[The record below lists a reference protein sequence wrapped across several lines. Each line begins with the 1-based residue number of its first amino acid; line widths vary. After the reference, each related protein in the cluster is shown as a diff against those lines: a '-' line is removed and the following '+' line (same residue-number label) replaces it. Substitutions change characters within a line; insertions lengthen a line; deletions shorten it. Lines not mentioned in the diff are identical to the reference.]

1 MGLSIDGLIS
11 GQDTTTLIDNLIAV
25 EAIPQTLLKGK
36 VTAAQSYT
44 TAVQGLN
51 TQVATLADAATKAA
65 KPASYDLYSA
75 TSSSSQVTATTSAG
89 AAPGVVDV
97 TVGRLAQ
104 NQVTV
109 TGPVSTWP
117 DATLTLTNAAGTAT
131 VITPASGSLDDVV
144 TAVNAA
150 GLGIT
155 ATKVAV
161 GAGAFRVQFS
171 SAAPGAANGFTV
183 TGGTVPTTEVK
194 AAQDAQVTL
203 WAGTTA
209 EQAITSGSNTFTNL
223 LPGLDV
229 TVSVVS
235 ATPVTLTVARDDT
248 AITTMASGLV
258 TSLNNIFA
266 VITNRSAVSTT
277 TDSTG
282 KPVTSAGVFA
292 GDSTIRTVNQNLIT
306 AASMPVD
313 GHSPSEIGISIT
325 KSGTLEFDQ
334 DKFAAALAKDPA
346 GTMKT
351 VQEIAGR
358 VASASAAASD
368 KYSGTLTA
376 TITSQESQVKT
387 MGLEITD
394 WDLRLTAKR
403 SSLERTYTAMESRLG
418 ELKSQS
424 AWLTSQIAS
433 LLPAY
438 TGSTSS

>member
-11 GQDTTTLIDNLIAV
+11 GQDTTTLINNLIAV

-51 TQVATLADAATKAA
+51 TQVSTLADAAAKAA

-75 TSSSSQVTATTSAG
+75 TSSSSQVSATTSAG
-89 AAPGVVDV
+89 AAAGVVDV

-109 TGPVSTWP
+109 TAPVTAWP
-117 DATLTLTNAAGTAT
+117 DATLTLTNAAGTST

-144 TAVNAA
+144 SAVNKA

-161 GAGAFRVQFS
+161 GAGSFRLQFS
-171 SAAPGAANGFTV
+171 SAAPGAAHAFTV
-183 TGGTVPTTEVK
+183 TGGTVATTQVK

-203 WAGTTA
+203 WAGTAA

-235 ATPVTLTVARDDT
+235 STPVTLTVARDDT
-248 AITTMASGLV
+248 AITTMAGGLV

-306 AASMPVD
+306 AASMPVN

-325 KSGTLEFDQ
+325 KSGTLEFDSA
-334 DKFAAALAKDPA
+334 KFTAALAKDPA
-346 GTMKT
+346 GTMKA

-358 VASASAAASD
+358 VATAAAAASD
-368 KYSGTLTA
+368 KYDGTLTA

-438 TGSTSS
+438 TGSSSS

>member
-11 GQDTTTLIDNLIAV
+11 GQDTTTLINNLIAV

-36 VTAAQSYT
+36 VTAAQNYT

-51 TQVATLADAATKAA
+51 TQVAALADAATKAT
-65 KPASYDLYSA
+65 KPASYDLYTA
-75 TSSSSQVTATTSAG
+75 TSSSSQVTATTSTG
-89 AAPGVVDV
+89 AAAGVLDV

-109 TGPVSTWP
+109 TGPLAAWP
-117 DATLTLTNAAGTAT
+117 DATLTLTDAAGKAT
-131 VITPASGSLDDVV
+131 VLTPASGSLDDVV

-155 ATKVAV
+155 ATKVAG
-161 GAGAFRVQFS
+161 GAAGFRVQFT
-171 SAAPGAANGFTV
+171 SAAPGAASAFTL
-183 TGGTVPTTEVK
+183 TGGTVPTTQVK

-203 WAGTTA
+203 WAGSSA
-209 EQAITSGSNTFTNL
+209 EQTITSGSNTFTNL

-229 TVSVVS
+229 TVTAVS
-235 ATPVTLTVARDDT
+235 TTPVTLTVTRDDA
-248 AITTMASGLV
+248 AITKIAGGLVSGL
-258 TSLNNIFA
+258 NDIFA

-282 KPVTSAGVFA
+282 KSVTTAGLFA
-292 GDSTIRTVNQNLIT
+292 GDGTIRTVKQSLLS

-313 GHSPSEIGISIT
+313 GRSPSEVGISIT
-325 KSGTLEFDQ
+325 KSGTLEFDAE
-334 DKFAAALAKDPA
+334 KFAAALAKDPA

-351 VQEIAGR
+351 VQEISGR
-358 VASASAAASD
+358 VAAAAATASD
-368 KYSGTLTA
+368 KYDGTLTA
-376 TITSQESQVKT
+376 TVTSQQSQVRT
-387 MGLEITD
+387 MGLEISD

-418 ELKSQS
+418 ELKAQS
-424 AWLTSQIAS
+424 SWLTAQITS
-433 LLPAY
+433 LPDAY
-438 TGSTSS
+438 TGSSR

>member
-11 GQDTTTLIDNLIAV
+11 GQDTTTLINNLIAV

-65 KPASYDLYSA
+65 KPASYDVYTA
-75 TSSSSQVTATTSAG
+75 TSSSSHVTATTSAG
-89 AAPGVVDV
+89 AAGGVLDV

-109 TGPVSTWP
+109 TGPLAAWP
-117 DATLTLTNAAGTAT
+117 DATLTLTNAAGTAP
-131 VITPASGSLDDVV
+131 VLTPASTSLDDVV
-144 TAVNAA
+144 AAVNAA

-161 GAGAFRVQFS
+161 GADGFRVQFS
-171 SAAPGAANGFTV
+171 SAAPGEAGAFTLA
-183 TGGTVPTTEVK
+183 GGSVPTTQVK
-194 AAQDAQVTL
+194 AAQDAKVTL

-209 EQAITSGSNTFTNL
+209 EQTITAGTNTFTNL

-229 TVSVVS
+229 TVTAVS
-235 ATPVTLTVARDDT
+235 TTPVTLTVTRNDA
-248 AITTMASGLV
+248 AITKMAGGLV
-258 TSLNNIFA
+258 GSLNDIFA

-277 TDSTG
+277 TDSAG
-282 KPVTSAGVFA
+282 KSVTTAGLFA
-292 GDSTIRTVNQNLIT
+292 GDSTIRAVKQNLLT

-325 KSGTLEFDQ
+325 KTGTLEFNAE
-334 DKFAAALAKDPA
+334 KFAAALAKDPA
-346 GTMKT
+346 GVMKT
-351 VQEIAGR
+351 VQEISGR
-358 VASASAAASD
+358 VQAAAVTASD
-368 KYSGTLTA
+368 KYDGTLTA
-376 TITSQESQVKT
+376 TVTSGQSQVRT
-387 MGLEITD
+387 MGLEISD

-403 SSLERTYTAMESRLG
+403 SSLERVYTAMESRLG
-418 ELKSQS
+418 ELKAQS
-424 AWLTSQIAS
+424 SWLTSQIAS
-433 LLPAY
+433 LPDTY
-438 TGSTSS
+438 TGSSS

>member
-11 GQDTTTLIDNLIAV
+11 GQDTTTLINNLIAV

-65 KPASYDLYSA
+65 KPASYDLYTA
-75 TSSSSQVTATTSAG
+75 TSSSSHVTATTSAG
-89 AAPGVVDV
+89 AAGGVLDV

-109 TGPVSTWP
+109 TGPLAAWP
-117 DATLTLTNAAGTAT
+117 DATLTLTNAAGKAT
-131 VITPASGSLDDVV
+131 VLTPASTSLDDVV
-144 TAVNAA
+144 AAVNAA

-161 GAGAFRVQFS
+161 GADGFRVQFS
-171 SAAPGAANGFTV
+171 SAAPGEAGAFTL
-183 TGGTVPTTEVK
+183 TGGTVPTTQVK
-194 AAQDAQVTL
+194 AAQDAKVTL

-209 EQAITSGSNTFTNL
+209 EQTITSGTNTFTNL

-229 TVSVVS
+229 TVTAVS
-235 ATPVTLTVARDDT
+235 TTPVTLTVTRNDA
-248 AITTMASGLV
+248 AITKMAGGLV
-258 TSLNNIFA
+258 GSLNDIFA

-277 TDSTG
+277 TDSAG
-282 KPVTSAGVFA
+282 KSVTTAGLFA
-292 GDSTIRTVNQNLIT
+292 GDSTIRAVKQNLLT

-325 KSGTLEFDQ
+325 KTGTLEFNAE
-334 DKFAAALAKDPA
+334 KFAAALAKDPA
-346 GTMKT
+346 GVMKT
-351 VQEIAGR
+351 VQEISGR
-358 VASASAAASD
+358 VQAAAVTASD
-368 KYSGTLTA
+368 KYDGTLTA
-376 TITSQESQVKT
+376 TVTSGQSQVRT
-387 MGLEITD
+387 MGLEISD

-403 SSLERTYTAMESRLG
+403 SSLERVYTAMESRLG
-418 ELKSQS
+418 ELKAQS
-424 AWLTSQIAS
+424 SWLTSQINS
-433 LLPAY
+433 LPDAY
-438 TGSTSS
+438 TGSSS

>member
-11 GQDTTTLIDNLIAV
+11 GQDTTTLINNLIAV

-65 KPASYDLYSA
+65 KPASYDLYTA
-75 TSSSSQVTATTSAG
+75 TSSSSQVTATTSTG
-89 AAPGVVDV
+89 AAAGVLDV

-109 TGPVSTWP
+109 TEPLTAWP
-117 DATLTLTNAAGTAT
+117 ETTLTLTDAAGKAT
-131 VITPASGSLDDVV
+131 VLTPASDSLDDVV
-144 TAVNAA
+144 SAVNAA

-161 GAGAFRVQFS
+161 GTGAFRVQFS
-171 SAAPGAANGFTV
+171 STAPGAANAFTV
-183 TGGTVPTTEVK
+183 TGGTVPITQVK
-194 AAQDAQVTL
+194 DAQDAQVTL
-203 WAGTTA
+203 WAGTAA
-209 EQAITSGSNTFTNL
+209 EQSITSGTNTFTNL

-229 TVSVVS
+229 TVSAIS
-235 ATPVTLTVARDDT
+235 TTPITLTVTRDDA
-248 AITTMASGLV
+248 AITKMAGGLV
-258 TSLNNIFA
+258 GSLNDIFA

-282 KPVTSAGVFA
+282 KTVTTAGLFA
-292 GDSTIRTVNQNLIT
+292 GDSTIRTVRQDLIT
-306 AASMPVD
+306 AASMPVN

-325 KSGTLEFDQ
+325 KSGTLEFDAE
-334 DKFAAALAKDPA
+334 KFAAALVKDPA

-351 VQEIAGR
+351 VQEISGR
-358 VASASAAASD
+358 VATAAASASD
-368 KYSGTLTA
+368 KYDGTLTA
-376 TITSQESQVKT
+376 TVTSQQSQVRT
-387 MGLEITD
+387 MGLEISD

-438 TGSTSS
+438 TGGSSS

>member
-11 GQDTTTLIDNLIAV
+11 GQDTTTLINNLIAV

-65 KPASYDLYSA
+65 KPASYDVYTA
-75 TSSSSQVTATTSAG
+75 TSSSSHVTATTSAG
-89 AAPGVVDV
+89 AAGGVLDV

-109 TGPVSTWP
+109 TGPLAAWP
-117 DATLTLTNAAGTAT
+117 DATLTLTNAAGKAT
-131 VITPASGSLDDVV
+131 VLTPASTSLDDVV
-144 TAVNAA
+144 AAVNAA

-161 GAGAFRVQFS
+161 GADGFRVQFS
-171 SAAPGAANGFTV
+171 SAAPGEAGAFTL
-183 TGGTVPTTEVK
+183 TGGTVPTTQVK
-194 AAQDAQVTL
+194 AAQDAKVTL

-209 EQAITSGSNTFTNL
+209 EQTIISGTNTFTDL

-229 TVSVVS
+229 TVTAVS
-235 ATPVTLTVARDDT
+235 TTPVTLTVTRNDA
-248 AITTMASGLV
+248 AITKMAGGLV
-258 TSLNNIFA
+258 GSLNDIFA

-277 TDSTG
+277 TDSAG
-282 KPVTSAGVFA
+282 KSVTTAGLFA
-292 GDSTIRTVNQNLIT
+292 GDSTIRAVKQNLLT

-325 KSGTLEFDQ
+325 KTGTLEFNAE
-334 DKFAAALAKDPA
+334 KFAAALAKDPT
-346 GTMKT
+346 GVMKT
-351 VQEIAGR
+351 VQEISGR
-358 VASASAAASD
+358 VQAAAVTASD
-368 KYSGTLTA
+368 KYDGTLTA
-376 TITSQESQVKT
+376 TVTSGQSQVRT
-387 MGLEITD
+387 MGLEISD

-403 SSLERTYTAMESRLG
+403 SSLERVYTAMESRLG
-418 ELKSQS
+418 ELKAQS
-424 AWLTSQIAS
+424 SWLTSQINS
-433 LLPAY
+433 LPDAY
-438 TGSTSS
+438 TGSSS

>member
-11 GQDTTTLIDNLIAV
+11 GQDTTTLINNLIAV

-65 KPASYDLYSA
+65 KPASYDVYTA
-75 TSSSSQVTATTSAG
+75 TSSSSHVTATTSAG
-89 AAPGVVDV
+89 AAGGVLDV

-109 TGPVSTWP
+109 TGPLAAWP
-117 DATLTLTNAAGTAT
+117 DATLTLTNAAGKAT
-131 VITPASGSLDDVV
+131 VLTPASTSLDDVV
-144 TAVNAA
+144 AAVNAA

-161 GAGAFRVQFS
+161 GADGFRVQFS
-171 SAAPGAANGFTV
+171 SAAPGAASAFTL
-183 TGGTVPTTEVK
+183 TGGTVPTTQVK

-203 WAGTTA
+203 WAGSTA
-209 EQAITSGSNTFTNL
+209 EQTITSGTNTFTNL

-229 TVSVVS
+229 SVTAVST
-235 ATPVTLTVARDDT
+235 TPVTLTVTRDDA
-248 AITTMASGLV
+248 AITKIAGGLV
-258 TSLNNIFA
+258 SSLNDIFA

-282 KPVTSAGVFA
+282 KTVTTAGLFA
-292 GDSTIRTVNQNLIT
+292 GDGTIRTVNQNLLT

-313 GHSPSEIGISIT
+313 GRSPSEIGISIT
-325 KSGTLEFDQ
+325 KSGTLEFDAE
-334 DKFAAALAKDPA
+334 KFAAALAKDPA
-346 GTMKT
+346 GVMKT
-351 VQEIAGR
+351 VQEISGR
-358 VASASAAASD
+358 VASAAATASD
-368 KYSGTLTA
+368 KYDGTLT
-376 TITSQESQVKT
+376 TTVTSQQSQVRT
-387 MGLEITD
+387 MGLEISD

-403 SSLERTYTAMESRLG
+403 SSLERVYTAMESRLG
-418 ELKSQS
+418 ELKTQS
-424 AWLTSQIAS
+424 SWLTSQINS
-433 LLPAY
+433 LPDTY
-438 TGSTSS
+438 TGSSS

>member
-11 GQDTTTLIDNLIAV
+11 GQDTTTLINNLIAV

-36 VTAAQSYT
+36 VTAAQNYT

-51 TQVATLADAATKAA
+51 TQVAALADAATKAT
-65 KPASYDLYSA
+65 KPASYDLYTA
-75 TSSSSQVTATTSAG
+75 TSSSSQVTATTSTG
-89 AAPGVVDV
+89 AAAGVLDV

-109 TGPVSTWP
+109 TGPLAAWP
-117 DATLTLTNAAGTAT
+117 DATLTLTDAAGKAT
-131 VITPASGSLDDVV
+131 VLTPASGSLDDVV

-161 GAGAFRVQFS
+161 GADGFRVQFT
-171 SAAPGAANGFTV
+171 SAAPGAASAFTL
-183 TGGTVPTTEVK
+183 TGGTVPTTQVK

-203 WAGTTA
+203 WAGSSA
-209 EQAITSGSNTFTNL
+209 EQTITAGSNTFTNL

-229 TVSVVS
+229 AVTAVST
-235 ATPVTLTVARDDT
+235 TPVTLTVTRDDA
-248 AITTMASGLV
+248 AITKIAGGLVSGL
-258 TSLNNIFA
+258 NDIFA

-282 KPVTSAGVFA
+282 KSVTTAGLFA
-292 GDSTIRTVNQNLIT
+292 GDGTIRTVKQSLLS

-313 GHSPSEIGISIT
+313 GRSPSEVGISIT
-325 KSGTLEFDQ
+325 KSGTLEFDAE
-334 DKFAAALAKDPA
+334 KFAAALAKDPA

-351 VQEIAGR
+351 VQEISGR
-358 VASASAAASD
+358 VAAAAATASD
-368 KYSGTLTA
+368 KYDGTLTA
-376 TITSQESQVKT
+376 TVTSQQSQVRT
-387 MGLEITD
+387 MGLEISD

-418 ELKSQS
+418 ELKAQS
-424 AWLTSQIAS
+424 SWLTAQITS
-433 LLPAY
+433 LPDAY
-438 TGSTSS
+438 TGSSR

>member
-11 GQDTTTLIDNLIAV
+11 GQDTTTLINNLIAV

-36 VTAAQSYT
+36 VTAAQNYT

-51 TQVATLADAATKAA
+51 TQVAALNDAATKAA
-65 KPASYDLYSA
+65 KPASYDLYTA
-75 TSSSSQVTATTSAG
+75 TSSSSQVTATTSTG
-89 AAPGVVDV
+89 AAAGVLDI

-109 TGPVSTWP
+109 TGPLTAWP
-117 DATLTLTNAAGTAT
+117 DTTLTLTDAAGKAT
-131 VITPASGSLDDVV
+131 VLTPASTSLDDVV
-144 TAVNAA
+144 SAVNAA

-161 GAGAFRVQFS
+161 GADGFRVQFS
-171 SAAPGAANGFTV
+171 SAAPGAAASFTH
-183 TGGTVPTTEVK
+183 TGGTVPTTQVK

-209 EQAITSGSNTFTNL
+209 EQTITSGSNTFTNL

-229 TVSVVS
+229 TVQAVS
-235 ATPVTLTVARDDT
+235 TTPVTLTVTRDDA
-248 AITTMASGLV
+248 AISKLAGGLV
-258 TSLNNIFA
+258 SSLNDIFA
-266 VITNRSAVSTT
+266 VITNRSAVSST

-282 KPVTSAGVFA
+282 KSVTTAGLFA
-292 GDSTIRTVNQNLIT
+292 GDSTIRTVKQNLLT

-313 GHSPSEIGISIT
+313 GRSPSEIGISIT
-325 KSGTLEFDQ
+325 KSGTLEFDAE
-334 DKFAAALAKDPA
+334 KFAAALAKDPV

-351 VQEIAGR
+351 VQEISGR
-358 VASASAAASD
+358 IASAAATASD
-368 KYSGTLTA
+368 KYDGTLTA
-376 TITSQESQVKT
+376 TVTSQQSQVRT
-387 MGLEITD
+387 MGLEISD

-418 ELKSQS
+418 ELKTQS

-433 LLPAY
+433 LPDAY
-438 TGSTSS
+438 TGSSS

>member
-11 GQDTTTLIDNLIAV
+11 GQDTTTLINNLIAV

-51 TQVATLADAATKAA
+51 TQVATLADAATKAS
-65 KPASYDLYSA
+65 KPASYDLYTA
-75 TSSSSQVTATTSAG
+75 TSSSSQVTATTSTG
-89 AAPGVVDV
+89 AAAGVLDI

-109 TGPVSTWP
+109 TGPLTAWP
-117 DATLTLTNAAGTAT
+117 ETTLTLTDASGKAT
-131 VITPASGSLDDVV
+131 VITPASTSLDDVV

-161 GAGAFRVQFS
+161 GADGFRVQFT
-171 SAAPGAANGFTV
+171 SAAPGAASAFTL
-183 TGGTVPTTEVK
+183 TGDTVPTTQVK
-194 AAQDAQVTL
+194 TAQDAQVTL

-209 EQAITSGSNTFTNL
+209 EQTITSGSNTFTNL

-229 TVSVVS
+229 TVNTISS
-235 ATPVTLTVARDDT
+235 TPVTLTVTRDDA
-248 AITTMASGLV
+248 AISKLAGVLV
-258 TSLNNIFA
+258 SSLNDIFA

-282 KPVTSAGVFA
+282 KSVTTAGPFA
-292 GDSTIRTVNQNLIT
+292 GDSTIRTVKQNLLS

-313 GHSPSEIGISIT
+313 GRSPSEIGISIT
-325 KSGTLEFDQ
+325 KTGTMEFDAE
-334 DKFAAALAKDPA
+334 KFAAALAKDPA
-346 GTMKT
+346 GVMKT
-351 VQEIAGR
+351 VQEISGR
-358 VASASAAASD
+358 IASAAAIASD
-368 KYSGTLTA
+368 KYDGTLT
-376 TITSQESQVKT
+376 TTVTSQQSQVRT
-387 MGLEITD
+387 MGLEISD

-418 ELKSQS
+418 ELKAQS
-424 AWLTSQIAS
+424 SWLTSQIAS
-433 LLPAY
+433 LPDTY
-438 TGSTSS
+438 TGSSR

>member
-11 GQDTTTLIDNLIAV
+11 GQDTTTLINNLIAV

-36 VTAAQSYT
+36 VSAAQNYT

-51 TQVATLADAATKAA
+51 TQVAALNDAATKAA
-65 KPASYDLYSA
+65 KPASYDLYTA
-75 TSSSSQVTATTSAG
+75 TSSSSQVTATTSTG
-89 AAPGVVDV
+89 AAAGVLDI

-109 TGPVSTWP
+109 TGPLTAWP
-117 DATLTLTNAAGTAT
+117 DATLTLTDAAGKAT
-131 VITPASGSLDDVV
+131 VLTPASTSLDDVV

-161 GAGAFRVQFS
+161 GADGFRVQFS
-171 SAAPGAANGFTV
+171 SAAPGAAASFTL
-183 TGGTVPTTEVK
+183 TGGTVPTTQVK

-209 EQAITSGSNTFTNL
+209 EQTITSGSNTFTNL

-229 TVSVVS
+229 TVQAVS
-235 ATPVTLTVARDDT
+235 TTPVTLTVTRDDA
-248 AITTMASGLV
+248 AITKIAGGLVSGL
-258 TSLNNIFA
+258 NDIFA

-282 KPVTSAGVFA
+282 KSVTTAGLFA
-292 GDSTIRTVNQNLIT
+292 GDGTIRTVNQNLLT

-313 GHSPSEIGISIT
+313 GRSPSEIGISIT
-325 KSGTLEFDQ
+325 KSGTLEFDAE
-334 DKFAAALAKDPA
+334 KFAAALAKDPA
-346 GTMKT
+346 GVMKT
-351 VQEIAGR
+351 VQEISGR
-358 VASASAAASD
+358 VASAAATASN
-368 KYSGTLTA
+368 KYDGTLTT
-376 TITSQESQVKT
+376 TITSQQSQVRT
-387 MGLEITD
+387 MGLEISD

-403 SSLERTYTAMESRLG
+403 TSLERVYTAMESRLG
-418 ELKSQS
+418 ELKTQS
-424 AWLTSQIAS
+424 SWLTSQINS
-433 LLPAY
+433 LPDTY
-438 TGSTSS
+438 TGSSS

>member
-11 GQDTTTLIDNLIAV
+11 GQDTTTLINNLIAV

-65 KPASYDLYSA
+65 KPASYDLYTA
-75 TSSSSQVTATTSAG
+75 TSSSSHVTATTSAG
-89 AAPGVVDV
+89 AAGGVLDV

-109 TGPVSTWP
+109 TGPLAAWP
-117 DATLTLTNAAGTAT
+117 DATLTLTNAAGKAT
-131 VITPASGSLDDVV
+131 VLTPASTSLDDVV
-144 TAVNAA
+144 AAVNAA

-161 GAGAFRVQFS
+161 GADGFRVQFS
-171 SAAPGAANGFTV
+171 SAAPGEAGAFTL
-183 TGGTVPTTEVK
+183 TGGTVPTTQVK
-194 AAQDAQVTL
+194 AAQDAKVTL

-209 EQAITSGSNTFTNL
+209 EQTITAGTNTFTNL

-229 TVSVVS
+229 TVTAVS
-235 ATPVTLTVARDDT
+235 TTPVTLTVTRNDA
-248 AITTMASGLV
+248 AITKMAGGLV
-258 TSLNNIFA
+258 GSLNDIFA

-277 TDSTG
+277 TDSAG
-282 KPVTSAGVFA
+282 KSVTTAGLFA
-292 GDSTIRTVNQNLIT
+292 GDSTIRAVKQNLLT

-325 KSGTLEFDQ
+325 KTGTLEFNAE
-334 DKFAAALAKDPA
+334 KFAAALAKDPA
-346 GTMKT
+346 GVMKT
-351 VQEIAGR
+351 VQEISGR
-358 VASASAAASD
+358 VQAAAVTASD
-368 KYSGTLTA
+368 KYDGTLTA
-376 TITSQESQVKT
+376 TVTSGQSQVRT
-387 MGLEITD
+387 MGLEISD

-403 SSLERTYTAMESRLG
+403 SSLERVYTAMESRLG
-418 ELKSQS
+418 ELKAQS
-424 AWLTSQIAS
+424 SWLTSQINS
-433 LLPAY
+433 LPDAY
-438 TGSTSS
+438 TGSSS

>member
-11 GQDTTTLIDNLIAV
+11 GQDTTTLINNLIAV

-36 VTAAQSYT
+36 VTAAQNYT

-51 TQVATLADAATKAA
+51 TQVAALADAATKAT
-65 KPASYDLYSA
+65 KPASYDLYTA
-75 TSSSSQVTATTSAG
+75 TSSSSQVTATTSTG
-89 AAPGVVDV
+89 AAAGVLDV

-109 TGPVSTWP
+109 TGPLAAWP
-117 DATLTLTNAAGTAT
+117 DATLTLTDAAGKAT
-131 VITPASGSLDDVV
+131 VLTPASGSLDDVV

-161 GAGAFRVQFS
+161 GADGFRVQFT
-171 SAAPGAANGFTV
+171 SAAPGAASAFTL
-183 TGGTVPTTEVK
+183 TGGTVPTTQVK

-203 WAGTTA
+203 WAGSSA
-209 EQAITSGSNTFTNL
+209 EQTITSGSNTFTNL

-229 TVSVVS
+229 TVTAVS
-235 ATPVTLTVARDDT
+235 TTPVTLTVTRDDA
-248 AITTMASGLV
+248 AITKIAGGLVSGL
-258 TSLNNIFA
+258 NDIFA

-282 KPVTSAGVFA
+282 KSVTTAGLFA
-292 GDSTIRTVNQNLIT
+292 GDGTIRTVKQSLLS

-313 GHSPSEIGISIT
+313 GRSPSEVGISIT
-325 KSGTLEFDQ
+325 KSGTLEFDAE
-334 DKFAAALAKDPA
+334 KFAAALAKDPA

-351 VQEIAGR
+351 VQEISGR
-358 VASASAAASD
+358 VAAAAATASD
-368 KYSGTLTA
+368 KYDGTLTA
-376 TITSQESQVKT
+376 TVTSQQSQVRT
-387 MGLEITD
+387 MGLEISD

-418 ELKSQS
+418 ELKAQS
-424 AWLTSQIAS
+424 SWLTAQITS
-433 LLPAY
+433 LPDAY
-438 TGSTSS
+438 TGSSR

>member
-11 GQDTTTLIDNLIAV
+11 GQDTTTLINNLIAV

-36 VTAAQSYT
+36 VTAAQNYT

-51 TQVATLADAATKAA
+51 TQVAALNDAATKAA

-75 TSSSSQVTATTSAG
+75 TSSSSQVTATTSIG
-89 AAPGVVDV
+89 AAAGVLDI

-104 NQVTV
+104 SQVTV
-109 TGPVSTWP
+109 TGPLTAWP
-117 DATLTLTNAAGTAT
+117 DTTLTLTDAAGKAT
-131 VITPASGSLDDVV
+131 VLTPASTSLEDVV

-161 GAGAFRVQFS
+161 GADGFRVQFS
-171 SAAPGAANGFTV
+171 SAAPGAAASFTL
-183 TGGTVPTTEVK
+183 TGGTVPTTQVK

-209 EQAITSGSNTFTNL
+209 EQTITSGSNTFTNL

-229 TVSVVS
+229 TVQAVS
-235 ATPVTLTVARDDT
+235 TTPVTLTVTRDDA
-248 AITTMASGLV
+248 AISKLAGGLV
-258 TSLNNIFA
+258 SSLNDIFA

-277 TDSTG
+277 TDSAG
-282 KPVTSAGVFA
+282 KSVTTAGLFA
-292 GDSTIRTVNQNLIT
+292 GDSTIRTVKQNLLT

-313 GHSPSEIGISIT
+313 GRSPSEIGISIT
-325 KSGTLEFDQ
+325 KSGTLEFDAE
-334 DKFAAALAKDPA
+334 KFAAALAKDPV

-351 VQEIAGR
+351 VQEISGR
-358 VASASAAASD
+358 IASAAATASD
-368 KYSGTLTA
+368 KYDGTLTA
-376 TITSQESQVKT
+376 TVTSQQSQVRT
-387 MGLEITD
+387 MGLEISD
-394 WDLRLTAKR
+394 WDLRLNAKR
-403 SSLERTYTAMESRLG
+403 TSLERTYTAMESRLG
-418 ELKSQS
+418 ELKTQS

-433 LLPAY
+433 LPDAY
-438 TGSTSS
+438 TGSSS

>member
-11 GQDTTTLIDNLIAV
+11 GQDTTTLINNLIAV

-65 KPASYDLYSA
+65 KPASYDVYTA
-75 TSSSSQVTATTSAG
+75 TSSSSHVTATTSAG
-89 AAPGVVDV
+89 AAGGVLDV

-109 TGPVSTWP
+109 TGPLAAWP
-117 DATLTLTNAAGTAT
+117 DATLTLTNAAGKAT
-131 VITPASGSLDDVV
+131 VLTPASTSLDDVV
-144 TAVNAA
+144 AAVNAA

-161 GAGAFRVQFS
+161 GADGFRVQFS
-171 SAAPGAANGFTV
+171 SAAPGEAGAFTL
-183 TGGTVPTTEVK
+183 TGGTVPTTQVK
-194 AAQDAQVTL
+194 AAQDAKVTL

-209 EQAITSGSNTFTNL
+209 EQTITAGTNTFTNL

-229 TVSVVS
+229 TVTAVS
-235 ATPVTLTVARDDT
+235 TTPVTLTVTRNDA
-248 AITTMASGLV
+248 AITKMAGGLV
-258 TSLNNIFA
+258 GSLNDIFA

-277 TDSTG
+277 TDSAG
-282 KPVTSAGVFA
+282 KSVTTAGLFA
-292 GDSTIRTVNQNLIT
+292 GDSTIRAVKQNLLT

-325 KSGTLEFDQ
+325 KTGTLEFNAE
-334 DKFAAALAKDPA
+334 KFAAALAKDPA
-346 GTMKT
+346 GVMKT
-351 VQEIAGR
+351 VQEISGR
-358 VASASAAASD
+358 VQAAAVTASD
-368 KYSGTLTA
+368 KYDGTLTA
-376 TITSQESQVKT
+376 TVTSGQSQVRT
-387 MGLEITD
+387 MGLEISD

-403 SSLERTYTAMESRLG
+403 SSLERVYTAMESRLG
-418 ELKSQS
+418 ELKAQS
-424 AWLTSQIAS
+424 SWLTSQINS
-433 LLPAY
+433 LPDAY
-438 TGSTSS
+438 TGSSS

>member
-11 GQDTTTLIDNLIAV
+11 GQDTTTLINNLIAV

-36 VTAAQSYT
+36 VTAAQNYT

-51 TQVATLADAATKAA
+51 TQVAALNDAATKAA

-75 TSSSSQVTATTSAG
+75 TSSSSQVTATTTTG
-89 AAPGVVDV
+89 AAAGVLDI

-109 TGPVSTWP
+109 TGPLTAWP
-117 DATLTLTNAAGTAT
+117 DATLTLTDAAGKAT
-131 VITPASGSLDDVV
+131 VLTPASTSLEDVV

-161 GAGAFRVQFS
+161 GADGFRVQFS
-171 SAAPGAANGFTV
+171 SAAPGAAASFTL
-183 TGGTVPTTEVK
+183 TGGTVPTTQVK

-203 WAGTTA
+203 WAGTAAAQT
-209 EQAITSGSNTFTNL
+209 ITSGSNTFTNL

-229 TVSVVS
+229 TVQAVS
-235 ATPVTLTVARDDT
+235 TTPVTLTVTRDDA
-248 AITTMASGLV
+248 AISTMAKGLV
-258 TSLNNIFA
+258 GSLNDIFA

-282 KPVTSAGVFA
+282 KSVTTAGLFA
-292 GDSTIRTVNQNLIT
+292 GDSTIRTVKQNLLS

-313 GHSPSEIGISIT
+313 GRSPSEIGISIT
-325 KSGTLEFDQ
+325 KSGTLEFDAE
-334 DKFAAALAKDPA
+334 KFAAALAKDPV

-351 VQEIAGR
+351 VQEISGR
-358 VASASAAASD
+358 VASAAATASD
-368 KYSGTLTA
+368 KYDGTLTA
-376 TITSQESQVKT
+376 TVTSGQSQVRT
-387 MGLEITD
+387 MGLEISD
-394 WDLRLTAKR
+394 WDLRLNAKR
-403 SSLERTYTAMESRLG
+403 ASLERTYTAMESRLG
-418 ELKSQS
+418 ELKTQS

-433 LLPAY
+433 LPDAY
-438 TGSTSS
+438 TGSSS

>member
-11 GQDTTTLIDNLIAV
+11 GQDTTTLINNLIAV

-65 KPASYDLYSA
+65 KPASYDLYTA
-75 TSSSSQVTATTSAG
+75 TSSSSHVTATTSTG
-89 AAPGVVDV
+89 AAGGVLDV

-109 TGPVSTWP
+109 TGPLAAWP
-117 DATLTLTNAAGTAT
+117 DATLTLTNAAGKAT
-131 VITPASGSLDDVV
+131 VLTPASTSLDDVV
-144 TAVNAA
+144 AAVNAA

-161 GAGAFRVQFS
+161 GADGFRVQFS
-171 SAAPGAANGFTV
+171 SAAPGEAGAFTL
-183 TGGTVPTTEVK
+183 TGGTVPTTQVK
-194 AAQDAQVTL
+194 AAQDAKVTL

-209 EQAITSGSNTFTNL
+209 EQTITAGTNTFTNL

-229 TVSVVS
+229 TVTAVS
-235 ATPVTLTVARDDT
+235 TTPVTLTVTRNDA
-248 AITTMASGLV
+248 AITKMAGGLV
-258 TSLNNIFA
+258 GSLNDIFA

-277 TDSTG
+277 TDSAG
-282 KPVTSAGVFA
+282 KSVTTAGLFA
-292 GDSTIRTVNQNLIT
+292 GDSTIRAVKQNLLT

-325 KSGTLEFDQ
+325 KTGTLEFNAE
-334 DKFAAALAKDPA
+334 KFAAALAKDPA
-346 GTMKT
+346 GVMKT
-351 VQEIAGR
+351 VQEISGR
-358 VASASAAASD
+358 VQAAAVTASD
-368 KYSGTLTA
+368 KYDGTLTA
-376 TITSQESQVKT
+376 TVTSGQSQVRT
-387 MGLEITD
+387 MGLEISD

-403 SSLERTYTAMESRLG
+403 SSLERVYTAMESRLG
-418 ELKSQS
+418 ELKAQS
-424 AWLTSQIAS
+424 SWLTSQINS
-433 LLPAY
+433 LPDAY
-438 TGSTSS
+438 TGSSS

>member
-11 GQDTTTLIDNLIAV
+11 GQDTTTLINNLIAV

-65 KPASYDLYSA
+65 KPASYDLYTA
-75 TSSSSQVTATTSAG
+75 TSSSSHVTATTSAG
-89 AAPGVVDV
+89 AAGGVLDV

-109 TGPVSTWP
+109 TGPLAAWP
-117 DATLTLTNAAGTAT
+117 DATLTLTNAAGKAT
-131 VITPASGSLDDVV
+131 VLTPASTSLDDVV
-144 TAVNAA
+144 AAVNAA

-161 GAGAFRVQFS
+161 GADGFRVQFS
-171 SAAPGAANGFTV
+171 SAAPGEAGAFTLA
-183 TGGTVPTTEVK
+183 GGTVPTTQVK
-194 AAQDAQVTL
+194 AAQDAKVTL

-209 EQAITSGSNTFTNL
+209 EQTITAGTNTFTNL

-229 TVSVVS
+229 TVTAVS
-235 ATPVTLTVARDDT
+235 TTPVTLTVTRNDA
-248 AITTMASGLV
+248 AITKMAGGLV
-258 TSLNNIFA
+258 GSLNDIFA

-277 TDSTG
+277 TDSAG
-282 KPVTSAGVFA
+282 KSVTSAGVFA
-292 GDSTIRTVNQNLIT
+292 GDSTIRAVKQNLLT

-325 KSGTLEFDQ
+325 KTGTLEFNAE
-334 DKFAAALAKDPA
+334 KFAAALAKDPA
-346 GTMKT
+346 GVMKT
-351 VQEIAGR
+351 VQEISGR
-358 VASASAAASD
+358 VQAAAVTASD
-368 KYSGTLTA
+368 KYDGTLTA
-376 TITSQESQVKT
+376 TVTSGQSQVRT
-387 MGLEITD
+387 MGLEISD

-403 SSLERTYTAMESRLG
+403 SSLERVYTAMESRLG
-418 ELKSQS
+418 ELKAQS
-424 AWLTSQIAS
+424 SWLTSQINS
-433 LLPAY
+433 LPDAY
-438 TGSTSS
+438 TGSSS